1 MSDSPTERK
10 LGTLL
15 CVIFATHFISILY
28 GIYGG
33 AFIYKLGQ
41 SFFSIGNIILSLP
54 IIISAFLI
62 SSNPQISSTRNSRIF
77 SWIFF
82 GLQTFSLFN
91 WLCYLI
97 FDNNI
102 PGCIGDTSQ
111 ILFPIIYAASTILFY
126 VNLRMWKPIMI
137 VGCFSAIP
145 SIINGLL
152 IYQIAGKD
160 FSEDL
165 MTIYNAIGSISII
178 SAVLYLASLI
188 LSIIWTIK
196 KPKTPSAQTNP
207 IDLI

>member
-1 MSDSPTERK
+1 
-10 LGTLL
+10 
-15 CVIFATHFISILY
+15 
-28 GIYGG
+28 
-33 AFIYKLGQ
+33 
-41 SFFSIGNIILSLP
+41 
-54 IIISAFLI
+54 
-62 SSNPQISSTRNSRIF
+62 
-77 SWIFF
+77 
-82 GLQTFSLFN
+82 
-91 WLCYLI
+91 
-97 FDNNI
+97 
-102 PGCIGDTSQ
+102 
-111 ILFPIIYAASTILFY
+111 
-126 VNLRMWKPIMI
+126 MWKPIMI